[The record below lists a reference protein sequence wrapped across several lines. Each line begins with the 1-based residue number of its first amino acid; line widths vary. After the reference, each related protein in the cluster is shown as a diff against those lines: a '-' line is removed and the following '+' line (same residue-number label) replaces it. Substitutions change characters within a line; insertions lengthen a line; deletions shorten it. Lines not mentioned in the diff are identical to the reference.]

1 MQKLLARYSDF
12 RRFCLQ
18 WRKETREIDST
29 ERKLETN
36 RKLAASINT
45 EKNYMQV
52 DDCGNEEPSSGNDD
66 GNKKNAASMSST
78 SSTSIFTRS
87 NMDRCRLCSIKEDED
102 DKKRIELVEEMDRSL
117 DLTIMEPEGRE
128 SLKYLDPMP
137 CDPNTIVEKLK
148 FLRGKGQIIRQT
160 IRRLEIEAKRNARR
174 LREVCSRLPISSVR
188 SAVLSVFDGME
199 RNMTVSS
206 GDNNRKVKL
215 EAATSCRVFILLLET
230 FGAGATRIFK
240 IFICITNCIA

>member
-1 MQKLLARYSDF
+1 MQKLLARCSDF

-66 GNKKNAASMSST
+66 DGNKKNAASMSST

-87 NMDRCRLCSIKEDED
+87 NMDRRRLCSIKEDED
-102 DKKRIELVEEMDRSL
+102 DKKRIELVEQMDRSL
-117 DLTIMEPEGRE
+117 DLTIMEPEERE
-128 SLKYLDPMP
+128 SLKHLDPTT

-148 FLRGKGQIIRQT
+148 LLRGKGQIIRQT
-160 IRRLEIEAKRNARR
+160 IRRLEIDSKTKRETIARG
-174 LREVCSRLPISSVR
+174 LFQSTDIICSLGGFVGFRW
-188 SAVLSVFDGME
+188 DG
-199 RNMTVSS
+199 TKY
-206 GDNNRKVKL
+206 D
-215 EAATSCRVFILLLET
+215 CF
-230 FGAGATRIFK
+230 FW
-240 IFICITNCIA
+240 